1 MNVSKL
7 FFLWLTILMLLPTA
21 CLAKNNV
28 ADSFPSAEELA
39 QYWDANYGLEEK
51 LL

>member
-21 CLAKNNV
+21 CLAENNA

-39 QYWDANYGLEEK
+39 QNWDAN
-51 LL
+51 